1 MATTNELPAAE
12 IDRRDALAG
21 RVGDATIAAF
31 DLFTIYVGDRLG
43 LYRELAD
50 HGPLNA
56 SELAARSDTDPR
68 QVREWL
74 EQQTIS
80 GILDVAS
87 DGAAEERRYSLPMGH
102 AEVLLDRSSLAY
114 LAPVSRMVVS
124 VGRTLDPL
132 LESFRSGTG
141 VPWEAYGKDAREGQ
155 ADLNRPVCDQLLGSA
170 WLPAVDDLN
179 ARLRADP
186 PARVADIACGGGWST
201 MAIARAYPG
210 IRVDG
215 FDIDLASI
223 ELARENLVRFGSD
236 VADRV
241 RFHLADAADPLLVGD
256 YDAAIILEALHD
268 MAHPVEAL
276 RTVRDMLAADGQV
289 IVIDERAAEA
299 FGAIGDPL
307 EMTFYG
313 WSVLCCLP
321 AGLSEPDS
329 AATGTVMRPS
339 TVERYA
345 RAAGF
350 DRFEILPIEHD
361 AFRLYRLRP

>member
-1 MATTNELPAAE
+1 MSMSTELPAPEA
-12 IDRRDALAG
+12 DRRDALAG
-21 RVGDATIAAF
+21 RLGDATTGAF

-50 HGPLNA
+50 HGPLSA
-56 SELAARSDTDPR
+56 PELAERTGTDRR
-68 QVREWL
+68 QIREWL
-74 EQQTIS
+74 EQQAIS
-80 GILDVAS
+80 EILVVAS
-87 DGAAEERRYSLPMGH
+87 DGAPEDRRFALPAGH
-102 AEVLLDRSSLAY
+102 AEVLLDRTSLAY
-114 LAPVSRMVVS
+114 LAPLSRMVVS
-124 VGRTLDPL
+124 VGRTLDSL
-132 LESFRSGTG
+132 LDSFRSGAG
-141 VPWEAYGKDAREGQ
+141 VPWEAYGRDAREGQ
-155 ADLNRPVCDQLLGSA
+155 ADINRSTCERLLGWV
-170 WLPAVDDLN
+170 WLPAIDDLD

-201 MAIARAYPG
+201 MAIARAYPR

-223 ELARENLVRFGSD
+223 ELARENLARFGSE

-241 RFHLADAADPLLVGD
+241 RFHLADAADPVLAGD
-256 YDAAIILEALHD
+256 YDAAVILEALHD

-276 RTVRDMLAADGQV
+276 RTVRDLLAADGHV
-289 IVIDERAAEA
+289 IVIDERAAET
-299 FGAIGDPL
+299 FGSIGDPL
-307 EMTFYG
+307 ERTFYG

-329 AATGTVMRPS
+329 AGTGTVMRPS

-350 DRFEILPIEHD
+350 DRFEILPIDHD